1 MTDHDEIGRDDDLIR
16 VLAEEAGAEQ
26 VLADRASERRRRQAE
41 RRKLLGDRAQL
52 RLALISLVFLLC
64 FGALGGR
71 MAILAASEPSEP
83 RIASARS
90 GDSVLTGRRSIVDRR
105 GRLMAVDLPAHAIY
119 AHPRELRA
127 AGVSP
132 EYAAKRLAETLSGV
146 DEAENREKLNKRIGL
161 VWVKRPATPEE
172 RQAVHDLGLPGVHFG
187 DRETRVY
194 PAGRI
199 AAHILGGYKVDE
211 ETVFHATLA
220 GRSGVERAL
229 DDELRDPNLLGQPLE
244 LSIDLTAQTA
254 LTKIMEA
261 ALERYRAKA
270 GVAVLM
276 DVTNGAVVSLVSLP
290 DFDPNNRP
298 DANANEVKAV
308 RPMMNR
314 AAEGMFELG
323 SIFKLFLAAQAIDQG
338 VARLDTMVD
347 TTGPI
352 VMGGHTIRDF
362 HRMPPRMSL
371 RDVIIESSNTGT
383 SRLAL
388 AIGPDAQKSFL
399 GQLGFLDPTPLE
411 IAESRLGQP
420 ILPRRWGR
428 LQAMTISFGHGL
440 AATPLH
446 LAAGYAAMVNGG
458 LRVRPTLRKGGRHP
472 TEADRVISAET
483 SLAMRDLLRAIVSEG
498 TGGKA
503 DVPGYEV
510 GGKTGTADKPKPG
523 GYHNDKTIS
532 TFASVFPS
540 SNPKYVLIVTLDEPV
555 EYINGKAIRTAGW
568 TAAPVTGVAIRHLAP
583 ILGMR
588 PKPKTAPAVA
598 IVEARTD

>member
-1 MTDHDEIGRDDDLIR
+1 MTERDDDLIR
-16 VLAEEAGAEQ
+16 VLAEEAGAEE
-26 VLADRASERRRRQAE
+26 VLADRADRRRQKMAD

-52 RLALISLVFLLC
+52 RLVLISAVFLAC
-64 FGALGGR
+64 FGALGGK
-71 MAILAASEPSEP
+71 MALLAASEPTEP
-83 RIASARS
+83 RISRGAQSETLAS
-90 GDSVLTGRRSIVDRR
+90 GRRAIVDRR
-105 GRLMAVDLPAHAIY
+105 GRLLAVDLPVHAIY
-119 AHPRELRA
+119 AHPRELTA
-127 AGVSP
+127 AGVDP
-132 EYAAKRLAETLSGV
+132 AYAARMLAEVLDGV
-146 DEAENREKLNKRIGL
+146 DEDEKRELLSKRKGL
-161 VWVKRPATPEE
+161 VWIKRPATPAE
-172 RQAVHDLGLPGVHFG
+172 RQAVHDLGIPGVHFG
-187 DRETRVY
+187 ERETRVY
-194 PAGRI
+194 PAGRMG
-199 AAHILGGYKVDE
+199 AHILGGYKVEE

-229 DDELRDPNLLGQPLE
+229 DEELRDPHKVAEPLA

-254 LTKIMEA
+254 LTRIMDEA
-261 ALERYRAKA
+261 LKRYRAKA
-270 GVAVLM
+270 GAAVLM
-276 DVTNGAVVSLVSLP
+276 DARNGEIISLVSLP
-290 DFDPNNRP
+290 DFDPNFRP
-298 DANANEVKAV
+298 DAKEVEAT

-314 AAEGMFELG
+314 AAEGVFELG
-323 SIFKLFLAAQAIDQG
+323 STFKLFLAAQALDQG

-352 VMGGHTIRDF
+352 VMGGHRIRDF

-388 AIGPDAQKSFL
+388 AIGPDAQRAFL
-399 GQLGFLDPTPLE
+399 GDLGFLEPTSLE
-411 IAESRLGQP
+411 IAESRLGNP
-420 ILPRRWGR
+420 LLPRNWGR
-428 LQAMTISFGHGL
+428 LQTMTISFGHGL

-458 LRVRPTLRKGGRHP
+458 YKVNPTLRKNAPPP
-472 TEADRVISAET
+472 TEADRVISTET
-483 SLAMRDLLRAIVSEG
+483 SVAMRELLRAIVAEG

-523 GYHNDKTIS
+523 GYHRDKTIG
-532 TFASVFPS
+532 TFASVFPT
-540 SNPKYVLIVTLDEPV
+540 SNPKYVLIITLDEPV

-588 PKPKTAPAVA
+588 PKPEIKATAKKL
-598 IVEARTD
+598 VEARSQ